1 MFITT
6 KQREQTHSQL
16 KFKRWKM
23 CLYRLSE
30 VIIMPKMSL
39 NQCLTKLPTKFLQP
53 LKMHPL
59 SPWKHLAEKTQATS
73 ITKII
78 NKIWGCHHCYIWACA
93 KRCSARTIHFLV
105 LNASSGLS
113 FLWTNLTLSE
123 RVCIKEIIKI
133 NLTPKVSF
141 ELVKYE
147 NLHQVWAENQQ
158 RKGGHFGCTASV
170 VVLFASFF
178 FRQFSL
184 CCLTGHSQSF
194 LMLVKTA
201 HNYL

>member
-1 MFITT
+1 MKSSTAFSLHWWITSHVFIQKMQYSHT
-6 KQREQTHSQL
+6 SCQL
-16 KFKRWKM
+16 
-23 CLYRLSE
+23 Y
-30 VIIMPKMSL
+30 
-39 NQCLTKLPTKFLQP
+39 FLV
-53 LKMHPL
+53 PL
-59 SPWKHLAEKTQATS
+59 SSFLAHLLAVS
-73 ITKII
+73 
-78 NKIWGCHHCYIWACA
+78 HIWACA

-133 NLTPKVSF
+133 NLTPKVSS

-147 NLHQVWAENQQ
+147 NLHQVRAEKRQ
-158 RKGGHFGCTASV
+158 RKGGHFGCTTSV

>member
-1 MFITT
+1 MCVFAFLFLCYQQLLTRACNTCLVLLLFRNSHNCVCCHFVPSSLYQWCHSWT
-6 KQREQTHSQL
+6 KPACVAEVS
-16 KFKRWKM
+16 KF
-23 CLYRLSE
+23 
-30 VIIMPKMSL
+30 
-39 NQCLTKLPTKFLQP
+39 
-53 LKMHPL
+53 H
-59 SPWKHLAEKTQATS
+59 
-73 ITKII
+73 
-78 NKIWGCHHCYIWACA
+78 IWACA
-93 KRCSARTIHFLV
+93 KRCSVRTIHFLV

-123 RVCIKEIIKI
+123 RACIKEIIKI
-133 NLTPKVSF
+133 NLTPRVSS

-147 NLHQVWAENQQ
+147 NLHQVRAENRQ
-158 RKGGHFGCTASV
+158 KKCGHFGCTASV

>member
-1 MFITT
+1 MSDSSAARRADRDRRWVRVSHRRFCCC
-6 KQREQTHSQL
+6 SFPLL
-16 KFKRWKM
+16 KAVTV
-23 CLYRLSE
+23 S
-30 VIIMPKMSL
+30 
-39 NQCLTKLPTKFLQP
+39 
-53 LKMHPL
+53 
-59 SPWKHLAEKTQATS
+59 
-73 ITKII
+73 
-78 NKIWGCHHCYIWACA
+78 CYIWACA
-93 KRCSARTIHFLV
+93 KRCLARTIHFLV

-123 RVCIKEIIKI
+123 RVCIKEIKI
-133 NLTPKVSF
+133 NLTPKVSS

-147 NLHQVWAENQQ
+147 NLHQVRAKNRQ
-158 RKGGHFGCTASV
+158 RKGGHFGCTTSV

>member
-1 MFITT
+1 MSINLHKIKRLHVLLVDFMYLECLHARW
-6 KQREQTHSQL
+6 QRL
-16 KFKRWKM
+16 NPPPKLLVKLFLLM
-23 CLYRLSE
+23 CVCAQVFAALHACVYIHVLY
-30 VIIMPKMSL
+30 M
-39 NQCLTKLPTKFLQP
+39 T
-53 LKMHPL
+53 
-59 SPWKHLAEKTQATS
+59 
-73 ITKII
+73 
-78 NKIWGCHHCYIWACA
+78 IWACA

-113 FLWTNLTLSE
+113 FLWTNITLSE

-147 NLHQVWAENQQ
+147 NLHQVRAKNRQ

-194 LMLVKTA
+194 LMLLKIA

>member
-1 MFITT
+1 
-6 KQREQTHSQL
+6 
-16 KFKRWKM
+16 
-23 CLYRLSE
+23 
-30 VIIMPKMSL
+30 
-39 NQCLTKLPTKFLQP
+39 
-53 LKMHPL
+53 
-59 SPWKHLAEKTQATS
+59 
-73 ITKII
+73 
-78 NKIWGCHHCYIWACA
+78 
-93 KRCSARTIHFLV
+93 
-105 LNASSGLS
+105 
-113 FLWTNLTLSE
+113 LSE

-133 NLTPKVSF
+133 NLAPKVSF

-147 NLHQVWAENQQ
+147 NLHQVRAENRQ

-194 LMLVKTA
+194 LMLEKTA

>member
-1 MFITT
+1 MSARPWFSRSLLWELQFSGNGCSILQHTHTEVHTLITQYIHNIYSKDMT
-6 KQREQTHSQL
+6 IR
-16 KFKRWKM
+16 
-23 CLYRLSE
+23 
-30 VIIMPKMSL
+30 II
-39 NQCLTKLPTKFLQP
+39 
-53 LKMHPL
+53 
-59 SPWKHLAEKTQATS
+59 
-73 ITKII
+73 
-78 NKIWGCHHCYIWACA
+78 YIWACA

-105 LNASSGLS
+105 VNASSGLS

-133 NLTPKVSF
+133 NLTPKVSS
-141 ELVKYE
+141 ELVKYK
-147 NLHQVWAENQQ
+147 NLHQVRAKNRQ
-158 RKGGHFGCTASV
+158 RKGGHVRCTASV

-194 LMLVKTA
+194 LMLVKMA

>member
-1 MFITT
+1 
-6 KQREQTHSQL
+6 
-16 KFKRWKM
+16 
-23 CLYRLSE
+23 
-30 VIIMPKMSL
+30 
-39 NQCLTKLPTKFLQP
+39 
-53 LKMHPL
+53 MHPKCPPFL
-59 SPWKHLAEKTQATS
+59 CWF
-73 ITKII
+73 
-78 NKIWGCHHCYIWACA
+78 
-93 KRCSARTIHFLV
+93 SARTWCKFSYFTNSKLTLGVKFIFVISLMHTLSDKVRFVQRKLNPEEAFTTKKWMVLAEHLLAQAHIWIVRLHHIIAKLSLV
-105 LNASSGLS
+105 INASSGLS
-113 FLWTNLTLSE
+113 FLWTNLTLPQ

-147 NLHQVWAENQQ
+147 NLHQVRAENWQ

-178 FRQFSL
+178 FRQFSF
-184 CCLTGHSQSF
+184 CCLTGHSQNF

>member
-1 MFITT
+1 MFKCLLRNTNSENTRVCDGTRFGVDLPLSDSVFFICSVD
-6 KQREQTHSQL
+6 QNSMMPWH
-16 KFKRWKM
+16 KFLLFSTLLQ
-23 CLYRLSE
+23 LYRF
-30 VIIMPKMSL
+30 II
-39 NQCLTKLPTKFLQP
+39 
-53 LKMHPL
+53 
-59 SPWKHLAEKTQATS
+59 A
-73 ITKII
+73 
-78 NKIWGCHHCYIWACA
+78 
-93 KRCSARTIHFLV
+93 IHFLV
-105 LNASSGLS
+105 VNASSGLS

-133 NLTPKVSF
+133 NLTPKVSS
-141 ELVKYE
+141 ELVKYK
-147 NLHQVWAENQQ
+147 NLHQVRAENRQ

-178 FRQFSL
+178 FRQFSF

>member
-1 MFITT
+1 MCQSNVLRIFVRVQFSCQSCFLLTCEFPWIFIYFYFIYEPVT
-6 KQREQTHSQL
+6 
-16 KFKRWKM
+16 
-23 CLYRLSE
+23 
-30 VIIMPKMSL
+30 
-39 NQCLTKLPTKFLQP
+39 
-53 LKMHPL
+53 
-59 SPWKHLAEKTQATS
+59 
-73 ITKII
+73 
-78 NKIWGCHHCYIWACA
+78 
-93 KRCSARTIHFLV
+93 KRCLARTIHFLV
-105 LNASSGLS
+105 VNTSAGLS

-123 RVCIKEIIKI
+123 RVSIKEIIKI

-141 ELVKYE
+141 KLVKYE
-147 NLHQVWAENQQ
+147 HLHQVRAETRQ
-158 RKGGHFGCTASV
+158 RKGGHFRCIASV

>member
-1 MFITT
+1 MSGHKTIATFIYIFS
-6 KQREQTHSQL
+6 KVE
-16 KFKRWKM
+16 
-23 CLYRLSE
+23 
-30 VIIMPKMSL
+30 
-39 NQCLTKLPTKFLQP
+39 
-53 LKMHPL
+53 
-59 SPWKHLAEKTQATS
+59 
-73 ITKII
+73 I
-78 NKIWGCHHCYIWACA
+78 NLRSRGIFIYIFSKVEINLRSRGIFSCRACA
-93 KRCSARTIHFLV
+93 KRCSARTNHFLV

-113 FLWTNLTLSE
+113 FFWTNLTLSE

-133 NLTPKVSF
+133 NLTPKVSS

-147 NLHQVWAENQQ
+147 NLHQVRAENWQ